1 MSQENTRT
9 EIVKLATESDKVY
22 PIKTPELHNGAS
34 TMPPKIGNK
43 GSEDP
48 FEGIRDFMAEK
59 TSTAAFQRQESFLSF
74 QALSIGDCNSVCDS
88 QFSHYNPAIN
98 EPFVSEDASPDEVA
112 MHAFLD
118 TVGVFQVNIKH
129 QLEEERK
136 SLYSASPSLQKLS
149 LGRFKRSSPSFM
161 EKRTRMFSMR
171 DSTTGSVGAHSQPNN
186 TGAESTGKSGGR
198 PCFGSD
204 MFKPTQSTEES
215 VTKSCDKIPGGLAG
229 RSRLSSN
236 NLK

>member
-1 MSQENTRT
+1 MHSIE
-9 EIVKLATESDKVY
+9 
-22 PIKTPELHNGAS
+22 TPELHNGAS

-59 TSTAAFQRQESFLSF
+59 TSTAAFQRQSSFLSF
-74 QALSIGDCNSVCDS
+74 QALSIDDCNSVCDS

-118 TVGVFQVNIKH
+118 AAGVFQVNIKH
-129 QLEEERK
+129 QLQEERK
-136 SLYSASPSLQKLS
+136 SVYSGSPSLQRLS
-149 LGRFKRSSPSFM
+149 LWRTKKSSPSFL
-161 EKRTRMFSMR
+161 EKRNRLLSMR
-171 DSTTGSVGAHSQPNN
+171 VSTTGSVGAHSQPNN
-186 TGAESTGKSGGR
+186 TGAGSTGKSGGR

-215 VTKSCDKIPGGLAG
+215 VTKSCDKIPSGLAG